1 MSLTQPRPAGN
12 CHVRNSV
19 AGSEGHRD
27 RFESSQGEEKNR
39 ESLCGD
45 MEAHEA
51 LEALG
56 LRMVGMVGGGQGS
69 HSQPATPRAGHGS
82 AGY

>member
-56 LRMVGMVGGGQGS
+56 LRMVGGGQGS

>member
-56 LRMVGMVGGGQGS
+56 LRMVGGGQGS
-69 HSQPATPRAGHGS
+69 HSQPETPRAGHGS